1 MGGSGRPKPL
11 NQYYGTP
18 QTPILYNMHNVGADL
33 LFRDVI
39 QPMKIKQQ
47 REQAL
52 QRADREELRL
62 MRLKKFERST
72 PSLGSLEEMPKQ
84 ESNLEPDTPQVE
96 KTSNNY
102 NEMYE
107 IIGTPPPK
115 KSMLKSLFSRNAVS
129 PDVQTPGTARPMTDR
144 DAVPT
149 VRSDAVGH
157 VRGLATYNPS
167 GTQRRGTGKNPGAS
181 LTPNTKVKYEKELN
195 KHVQTHGVTKNGVIQ
210 LKSSKQ
216 SRANVTR
223 LASTYD
229 VSENGVK
236 SKLQRIKGKQK
247 EENKAL
253 GSSSVLQDE
262 VGDLSDD
269 VTQTA
274 ETGQLNHSS
283 DYYAYEGSDDDT
295 I

>member
-47 REQAL
+47 KEQAL

-72 PSLGSLEEMPKQ
+72 PSLGSLEEMPKP
-84 ESNLEPDTPQVE
+84 EPKLEPDTQQVE
-96 KTSNNY
+96 KTSDNF
-102 NEMYE
+102 NEMFE
-107 IIGTPPPK
+107 ITGTPPPK
-115 KSMLKSLFSRNAVS
+115 KSKSMLKSLFGRDAVS

-157 VRGLATYNPS
+157 VRGVATYNSS
-167 GTQRRGTGKNPGAS
+167 GTQLRGTGKNPGAS
-181 LTPNTKVKYEKELN
+181 LTPNTKGKYENELN
-195 KHVQTHGVTKNGVIQ
+195 EHIQNYGVTQNGVIR
-210 LKSSKQ
+210 LKSTEESN
-216 SRANVTR
+216 ANVKR
-223 LASTYD
+223 IASTYGVTED
-229 VSENGVK
+229 GVK

-247 EENKAL
+247 EKNNAL
-253 GSSSVLQDE
+253 ESSSVHVDE

-269 VTQTA
+269 
-274 ETGQLNHSS
+274 ETRNDDTGELSYF
-283 DYYAYEGSDDDT
+283 DYGESKSDDDT